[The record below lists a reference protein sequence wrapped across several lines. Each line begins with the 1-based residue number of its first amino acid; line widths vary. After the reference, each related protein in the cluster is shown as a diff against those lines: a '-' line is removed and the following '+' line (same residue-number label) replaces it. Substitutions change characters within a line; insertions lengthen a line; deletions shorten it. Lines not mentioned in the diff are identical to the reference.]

1 MSYSRRDHGLQ
12 SALSAIENLLR
23 PLLLLQSAPERVRRL
38 EDVALISI
46 MSIIPVARLNFT
58 ARTAAGGLDNGLSL
72 ILRYK
77 DDNYDALQ
85 SYSHGF
91 KLLIQETDAFPSAHA
106 TCKFLGLGSESF
118 ATIRVEETFCSAA
131 VKALPV
137 EQRNCI
143 FRHEFQLR
151 YFSEY
156 VYPNCELNCRVGN
169 MVRLCGCHTYFFD
182 FNRTRDRICSFR
194 DIPCL
199 VDNFRKLKH
208 GTRCYT

>member
-1 MSYSRRDHGLQ
+1 
-12 SALSAIENLLR
+12 
-23 PLLLLQSAPERVRRL
+23 
-38 EDVALISI
+38 
-46 MSIIPVARLNFT
+46 MSIIPFARINFT
-58 ARTAAGGLDNGLSL
+58 AQAAAGGLDNGLSL

-106 TCKFLGLGSESF
+106 TCKFLGLGTESF

-131 VKALPV
+131 VQALPV

-156 VYPNCELNCRVGN
+156 VYPNCELNCRVSN
-169 MVRLCGCHTYFFD
+169 MVKFCGCHTYFFD
-182 FNRTRDRICSFR
+182 FNRTKDHICSFR

-199 VDNFRKLKH
+199 VDNFRKFEVFFKKFEILRLLPKYFENADISPNFWVC
-208 GTRCYT
+208 TW